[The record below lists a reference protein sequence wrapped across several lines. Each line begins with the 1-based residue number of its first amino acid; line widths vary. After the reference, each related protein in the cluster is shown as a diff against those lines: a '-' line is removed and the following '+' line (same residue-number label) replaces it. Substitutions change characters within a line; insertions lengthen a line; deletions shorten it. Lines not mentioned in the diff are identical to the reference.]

1 MSLNVKDAGLTE
13 HQNSLN
19 ACASEQRLASVERTN
34 PAKCHTETEQDH

>member
-19 ACASEQRLASVERTN
+19 ARTSEQSSATLERT
-34 PAKCHTETEQDH
+34 